1 MRMTT
6 EEWSEVLI
14 RVRML
19 SDADKA
25 RLITYLRALK
35 GSEDNSTLPAADQP
49 ASQEVIQ

>member
-25 RLITYLRALK
+25 RLITYLRSLT
-35 GSEDNSTLPAADQP
+35 GSAGSSKPPAACQP
-49 ASQEVIQ
+49 EDSQITP

>member
-19 SDADKA
+19 SDAGKA

-35 GSEDNSTLPAADQP
+35 VSEANTTLHAADQP
-49 ASQEVIQ
+49 TRQEVIQ